1 MSIGPEG
8 SADSRG
14 PDPDH
19 RNASPRPVIAR
30 ARLGRVGAPTPG
42 NGPLLG
48 RLSFSS
54 ISLRTLRTN
63 SRSPLEDAFAHHL
76 WATLRVL
83 DACAA
88 LSAEQLGTI
97 VPSTDRSILDTARH
111 FVGGD
116 ALYLFW
122 LTEDRTFVIDADAM
136 DLAALRSAMARH
148 EVGWSKLLSLDLDP
162 DTVVKDIDEDYGY
175 QRDAPVGIRL
185 AQALHHGTD
194 HRSQISTALTL
205 LGVEPP
211 AIDVW
216 NYGIDTGRVTDI
228 LPPS

>member
-1 MSIGPEG
+1 M
-8 SADSRG
+8 
-14 PDPDH
+14 
-19 RNASPRPVIAR
+19 
-30 ARLGRVGAPTPG
+30 
-42 NGPLLG
+42 
-48 RLSFSS
+48 
-54 ISLRTLRTN
+54 
-63 SRSPLEDAFAHHL
+63 SRSALKDAFAHHL

-83 DACAA
+83 DACAL

-111 FVGGD
+111 LVGGD
-116 ALYLFW
+116 ALYLLW
-122 LTEDRTFVIDADAM
+122 LTEDRRFVIDADAM
-136 DLAALRSAMARH
+136 DLAALRSATARD

-162 DTVVKDIDEDYGY
+162 DTVVRDVDEAGY
-175 QRDAPVGIRL
+175 QRDAPVGVRL

-216 NYGIDTGRVTDI
+216 AYGIDTGRVTDI
-228 LPPS
+228 PPPS

>member
-1 MSIGPEG
+1 M
-8 SADSRG
+8 
-14 PDPDH
+14 
-19 RNASPRPVIAR
+19 
-30 ARLGRVGAPTPG
+30 
-42 NGPLLG
+42 
-48 RLSFSS
+48 
-54 ISLRTLRTN
+54 
-63 SRSPLEDAFAHHL
+63 SRSPLKDAFAHHV
-76 WATLRVL
+76 WATVRVL

-97 VPSTDRSILDTARH
+97 VPSTDRSILDTVRH

-116 ALYLFW
+116 ALYLLW

-136 DLAALRSAMARH
+136 DLAALRSAMARQ
-148 EVGWSKLLSLDLDP
+148 EVGWAKLLSLDLDT
-162 DTVVKDIDEDYGY
+162 DTLVRDIDEAGY
-175 QRDAPVGIRL
+175 RRDAPVGVRL

-216 NYGIDTGRVTDI
+216 AYGIDTGRVTD
-228 LPPS
+228 LPSS

>member
-1 MSIGPEG
+1 M
-8 SADSRG
+8 
-14 PDPDH
+14 
-19 RNASPRPVIAR
+19 
-30 ARLGRVGAPTPG
+30 
-42 NGPLLG
+42 
-48 RLSFSS
+48 
-54 ISLRTLRTN
+54 
-63 SRSPLEDAFAHHL
+63 SRSPLGDAFAHHV

-136 DLAALRSAMARH
+136 DLAALRSAMTRH
-148 EVGWSKLLSLDLDP
+148 KVGWSKLLSLDLDT
-162 DTVVKDIDEDYGY
+162 DSVVKDIDEAGY
-175 QRDAPVGIRL
+175 QRHAPVGVRL
-185 AQALHHGTD
+185 AQALDHGTD

-216 NYGIDTGRVTDI
+216 NYGTDTGRVTDI
-228 LPPS
+228 PPPS

>member
-1 MSIGPEG
+1 MSR
-8 SADSRG
+8 S
-14 PDPDH
+14 
-19 RNASPRPVIAR
+19 
-30 ARLGRVGAPTPG
+30 RLG
-42 NGPLLG
+42 
-48 RLSFSS
+48 
-54 ISLRTLRTN
+54 
-63 SRSPLEDAFAHHL
+63 DAFAHHL

-88 LSAEQLGTI
+88 LSPEQLGTI

-111 FVGGD
+111 CVGGD
-116 ALYLFW
+116 ALYLLW

-148 EVGWSKLLSLDLDP
+148 VVGWSKLLSLDLDP
-162 DTVVKDIDEDYGY
+162 DTVVKDIDDSGW
-175 QRDAPVGIRL
+175 QRDAPVGVRL

-216 NYGIDTGRVTDI
+216 NYGIDTGSVTDVL
-228 LPPS
+228 LPS